1 MLAKEGKGILLA
13 TSALDALPEVA
24 DRVVWLE
31 QGAVRAVGTPDL
43 LAEAA
48 ACDAG
53 LGTSVATVWR
63 DSELPEPAPL
73 TIMDAVKRWR

>member
-1 MLAKEGKGILLA
+1 
-13 TSALDALPEVA
+13 VA

-48 ACDAG
+48 PCDAG

-63 DSELPEPAPL
+63 RGELPEPAPL
-73 TIMDAVKRWR
+73 TILDAVKRWR